1 MKFFNLLVV
10 SFLVASVEANDAQY
24 KQSGT
29 EVDRSEQI
37 TKPIRQHGN
46 AIIKTFTD
54 GDEISFLISSDD
66 DARVVVASDIED
78 LDFSIAMP
86 GDKETRSYERID
98 DLVGGGSLLAK
109 NRETIEGVEVGAT
122 AMRLKNERGGEL
134 RVRAD
139 VGRTTFGK
147 GPGRKHGRKGGRA
160 GRGGG
165 NQGGNGGP
173 AQPGGGRRGRQPP
186 RSLAESKTVAILN
199 PGSLLNVCY
208 ETTSLINYVGE
219 PLTLKIAL
227 CETDSGVVR
236 SGGDGVRSGTF
247 TVSNPG

>member
-46 AIIKTFTD
+46 PIIKTFTD

-109 NRETIEGVEVGAT
+109 NGKTIEGVEVDAT
-122 AMRLKNERGGEL
+122 AMRLKNERGGG
-134 RVRAD
+134 A
-139 VGRTTFGK
+139 
-147 GPGRKHGRKGGRA
+147 PGE
-160 GRGGG
+160 
-165 NQGGNGGP
+165 
-173 AQPGGGRRGRQPP
+173 GGRRSDDVRERTREEARAKGGTR
-186 RSLAESKTVAILN
+186 
-199 PGSLLNVCY
+199 GSRWGQ
-208 ETTSLINYVGE
+208 SRG
-219 PLTLKIAL
+219 
-227 CETDSGVVR
+227 
-236 SGGDGVRSGTF
+236 
-247 TVSNPG
+247 